1 METKIL
7 IIPGLGGSGD
17 NHWQSYWSRSF
28 DKAIRIE
35 QENWDEPDLEK
46 WLEKLNEAIVKL
58 DHPVILVAHSLA
70 VSLVLHWT
78 ARYNNHNVMGAL
90 LVAPADVESQEHT
103 PDVVRGFAPIPAI
116 KLTFP
121 SIVVASLNDPYIS
134 LNRAKYFAEQWG
146 SEFINIGEKG
156 HINSDSNLG
165 LWEEGQSILQK
176 LQNNNQQAHSK

>member
-1 METKIL
+1 M

-35 QENWDEPDLEK
+35 QENWDEPELEK
-46 WLEKLNEAIVKL
+46 WLEKLNDVIEKL

-78 ARYNNHNVMGAL
+78 AKYNNLNIKGAL
-90 LVAPADVESQEHT
+90 LVAPADVESPEHT
-103 PDVVRGFAPIPAI
+103 PDVVRKFAPIPAI

-134 LNRAKYFAEQWG
+134 LNRARYFAEQWG

-165 LWEEGQSILQK
+165 LWEEGQNILLR
-176 LQNNNQQAHSK
+176 LQNNNWQAHSK